1 MGSREAAGRR
11 AANPQAGRGLGSAVV
26 WLQPADR
33 DALRLWAG
41 WRVAVAVLG
50 AATAGLLNAGQP
62 GFSWSQR
69 WGHWDVV
76 HYVGVAQNGYVGD
89 PTGVP
94 NEAFFPGL
102 PLLMRAGSWIGLS
115 EVAAGVAVSLV
126 ASVVAVVALARLAE
140 RTVPG
145 SSRLTVA
152 ALLVAPT
159 AVFLAAPY
167 TEALFLAL
175 ALPAWL
181 AALDRRWWLAGV
193 LVALATTVRVT
204 GLFLLVALVVLWWT
218 QRPRRWRDV
227 WWLALAALPVGAIVV
242 VQHAATGSWTA
253 WLDAQRSP
261 EWSRSFR
268 PPWRTVENTWEAAL
282 GETVSAGYVW
292 PFRLELVAVAAGLLT
307 LAWCLRRRWWAE
319 ATFVGLNVAAFAFSF
334 WYLSVP
340 RAALLWWPLWIGVA
354 VLVGPRPW
362 LRMVWF
368 GASGALAAA
377 WAVAFFSGG
386 WAG

>member
-1 MGSREAAGRR
+1 VRHDDAEAI
-11 AANPQAGRGLGSAVV
+11 
-26 WLQPADR
+26 
-33 DALRLWAG
+33 RLWAG
-41 WRVAVAVLG
+41 WRLAVAVLG
-50 AATAGLLNAGQP
+50 VATAGLLNAGRP
-62 GFSWSQR
+62 GFSWSER

-76 HYVGVAQNGYVGD
+76 HYVGIARDGYVGD
-89 PTGVP
+89 PTAVP

-102 PLLMRAGSWIGLS
+102 PLLMRAGTLLGAS

-126 ASVVAVVALARLAE
+126 ASLVAAVALRRLAE
-140 RTVPG
+140 RAAPG
-145 SSRLTVA
+145 SGRWT
-152 ALLVAPT
+152 LLAWLLAPT

-181 AALDRRWWLAGV
+181 AAQDRRWWWAGV
-193 LVALATTVRVT
+193 LAALATSVRVS
-204 GLFLLVALVVLWWT
+204 GLLLVAALVVLWWT
-218 QRPRRWRDV
+218 QRPRRWRDLA
-227 WWLALAALPVGAIVV
+227 WLGLAAVPLGVIVW

-253 WLDAQRSP
+253 WLDAQRSA

-268 PPWRTVENTWEAAL
+268 PPWQTVQNTWEAAL
-282 GETVSAGYVW
+282 GQTVSAGYVW
-292 PFRLELVAVAAGLLT
+292 PFRLELVAMAAGLAT
-307 LAWCLRRRWWAE
+307 VGWCLWRRWWPE

-340 RAALLWWPLWIGVA
+340 RAALLWWPMWIGIA
-354 VLVGPRPW
+354 VLIGPRPW
-362 LRMVWF
+362 LRTVWLF
-368 GASGALAAA
+368 GSGAVAAL